1 MPWGGGD
8 YGSPLQVAVAGVN
21 SAEMVK
27 LLVDAGAD
35 NTVPGGEYGLVLQ
48 TAIQMGDTANI
59 WLLLKAGADV
69 NAQGGKY
76 GNVLQTAVVAYSG
89 SPKLLEILHVA
100 GADVNVKEEDI
111 MGPPCNRRQSMEM
124 QKW

>member
-1 MPWGGGD
+1 MGAGADLNPGQPSQNSKTTRLLLEAGADINAVGGGD

-21 SAEMVK
+21 SAEMVM

-69 NAQGGKY
+69 NA
-76 GNVLQTAVVAYSG
+76 
-89 SPKLLEILHVA
+89 
-100 GADVNVKEEDI
+100 
-111 MGPPCNRRQSMEM
+111 
-124 QKW
+124 